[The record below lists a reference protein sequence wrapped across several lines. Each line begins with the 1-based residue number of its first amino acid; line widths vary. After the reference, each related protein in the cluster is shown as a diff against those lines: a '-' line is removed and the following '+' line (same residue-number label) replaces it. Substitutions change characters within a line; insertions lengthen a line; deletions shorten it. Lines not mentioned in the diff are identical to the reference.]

1 MRERGRE
8 REIFLNNCYVM
19 QTVRGCL
26 IETVRAYL
34 METVSGYLMQTVRRA
49 R

>member
-1 MRERGRE
+1 MRERVRE
-8 REIFLNNCYVM
+8 HEIFLNNCYVM

-34 METVSGYLMQTVRRA
+34 MRTVRAYLMRIVRGA
-49 R
+49 V